1 MLSVDFIRGIL
12 TYSSLMFLHLYWTF
26 HSIHPSI
33 IHYLPLKSWLFCH
46 TGAAALLQDPSG
58 CRRCLPKSLSLSLVT
73 LQNKLKLSVIYP
85 DFMTIKLYNQ
95 CESCVWIRVTNSST
109 FSLGVGL
116 FQGSPSSPILFLIHG
131 QDPKIASVRR
141 LSALRTTE

>member
-1 MLSVDFIRGIL
+1 M
-12 TYSSLMFLHLYWTF
+12 TYSSLTFLHLYWTF

-33 IHYLPLKSWLFCH
+33 HYLPLIQSWLFCH
-46 TGAAALLQDPSG
+46 TGAAALLRDPSG
-58 CRRCLPKSLSLSLVT
+58 CRSCFPKSLSLSLVT
-73 LQNKLKLSVIYP
+73 LQNKLKLLVIYP

-109 FSLGVGL
+109 FSLGVGI

-141 LSALRTTE
+141 LSAFRTTE